1 MNHKQQGVVS
11 LFIVIFTTLL
21 LTVLVVG
28 FLRLMVQDEI
38 QATNRDLSQ
47 SAYDS
52 AVSGVADAKR
62 VIRACDTGNQN
73 ACAAINSQQCDTV
86 SKAGV
91 VSNAANSSETIIQAN
106 GATTNLN
113 QGYTC
118 VIIHNQADDF
128 LGNLTSG
135 ASQLVPIKVVAP
147 NGSPDT
153 ITSITIE
160 WMHQGSSYSGGE
172 PSSLSPPTA
181 VTGTSLPTQGSWNPN
196 SPAMLRV
203 QAVLPPNA
211 NSVATAEL
219 DSSVASTVF
228 LRPTM
233 VSAAA
238 GAPIP
243 TFALP
248 GSRATSA
255 QAQTTTPYAVA
266 CSNAGYQAGDYACKV
281 TLTVPPVPTESTV
294 AFLRVTSLYR
304 DTSFRVTVAGKAN
317 PALQF
322 DGVQPVVDS
331 TGRASN
337 MFRRISSRLDLSPA
351 ILPPA
356 AIDITGSICKDFYL
370 TDNQTPAQVPAGVTC
385 TTAP

>member
-1 MNHKQQGVVS
+1 MNNKQQGVVS

-28 FLRLMVQDEI
+28 FVRLMVQEQI

-62 VIRACDTGNQN
+62 VIRACDSGVQK
-73 ACAAINSQQCDTV
+73 ACTAITSQQCDTV
-86 SKAGV
+86 SAAGV
-91 VSNAANSSETIIQAN
+91 VPSAGTSTETIIQAN

-118 VIIHNQADDF
+118 VIIHNKADDF

-160 WMHQGSSYSGGE
+160 WMHQGASYSGGE
-172 PSSLSPPTA
+172 PSSLSSPTA
-181 VTGTSLPTQGSWNPN
+181 LAGTTLPTQGGWNPN
-196 SPAMLRV
+196 APAMLRV
-203 QAVLPPNA
+203 QAVLPTNA
-211 NSVATAEL
+211 NSVTTAEL
-219 DSSVASTVF
+219 DSGVASTIF
-228 LRPTM
+228 LRPAT
-233 VSAAA
+233 VSAAQGTTA
-238 GAPIP
+238 TFTVP
-243 TFALP
+243 T
-248 GSRATSA
+248 SRATA
-255 QAQTTTPYAVA
+255 GQGQTTTPVAVA

-281 TLTVPPVPTESTV
+281 TLTVPPVPTESAV

-317 PALQF
+317 PSLQF

-356 AIDITGSICKDFYL
+356 AIDITGSICKDFYV
-370 TDNQTPAQVPAGVTC
+370 TDNQTPAQVPPGVSC
-385 TTAP
+385 NTAP